1 MRCDRLVALCCIGVV
16 TSLAQ
21 AQGEKTGGTEVFT
34 GRFITLDSLK
44 PRAEAM
50 AVRNGRIVAIG
61 SRAHVD
67 SVAGPGAHHTTLA
80 GFALP
85 GLADAHVHPAMLGEM
100 LEALDLR
107 ALSKSQILA
116 KVRVAASRLP
126 SGRWVRGM
134 GWDQSFWKPA
144 VYPTAGE
151 LDAVSAGHPVL
162 LERIDG
168 HAVWANSAAMQ
179 LAVVTARTADPAGG
193 KITRGAGRSP
203 NGIFIDDAI
212 DVIRKGLPAPTLDD
226 AERQLRAAMHRYA
239 SWGLTSIHDAG
250 ADVMDVAAYHALVR
264 EGPLPVRAYVMAA
277 TNDSSFRATLTRG
290 VEVGLGQGTFT
301 LRTVKV
307 VDDGALGSRG
317 ARLSAPYA
325 DDASQR
331 GFELAGGGRLDR
343 IIAASLARGFQ
354 VAVHAI
360 GDASSHDVL
369 SAFEHAG
376 AAGRAT
382 RFRLEHASMLRDE
395 DVARLARLG
404 VVASMQ
410 PVFVG
415 EYSRFAEARVGRE
428 RLPWVLRTKDVLAA
442 GAVVAAG
449 TDFPASDTGDPILNL
464 YAMVTRRG
472 FDGKPAAGW
481 LPGQRVSV
489 DAALRSMTMGAAYAA
504 FQERDAGMLREGR
517 WADFTVISNDPYAV
531 PVAELRGLRVLRT
544 VVGGRTTFDARSSA
558 SPR

>member
-1 MRCDRLVALCCIGVV
+1 MRRNGLIALFCSGIVGSPAFAQKVTAPGV
-16 TSLAQ
+16 
-21 AQGEKTGGTEVFT
+21 EVFT
-34 GRFITLDSLK
+34 GRIITLDSLK

-50 AVRNGRIVAIG
+50 AVRDGRILAIG
-61 SRAHVD
+61 SRKLVD
-67 SVAGPGAHHTTLA
+67 SVAGPGAHHTALS
-80 GFALP
+80 GVALP
-85 GLADAHVHPAMLGEM
+85 GLADAHAHPAMLGEM

-107 ALSKSQILA
+107 ALSKAQILA
-116 KVRVAASRLP
+116 KVRASAAKLP
-126 SGRWVRGM
+126 SGRWIRGM
-134 GWDQSFWKPA
+134 GWDQSFWKPP
-144 VYPTAGE
+144 VYPTAAE
-151 LDAVSAGHPVL
+151 LDAASAGHPAL

-168 HAVWANSAAMQ
+168 HAVWANTSAMQ
-179 LAVVTARTADPAGG
+179 LAGVAKGIKDPPGG
-193 KITRGAGRSP
+193 KITRDADGTP

-212 DVIRKGLPAPTLDD
+212 DVIRKGLPAATRED
-226 AERQLRAAMHRYA
+226 AERQLWAAMRRYA
-239 SWGLTSIHDAG
+239 SWGLTSVHDAG
-250 ADVMDVAAYHALVR
+250 ADLLDVAAYHAIVK
-264 EGPLPVRAYVMAA
+264 EGPLPVRMYVMAS
-277 TNDSSFRATLTRG
+277 TNDSSFKATLARG
-290 VEVGLGQGTFT
+290 VEIGLGQGTFT

-325 DDASQR
+325 DDAKQR

-369 SAFEHAG
+369 NAFEHAG
-376 AAGRAT
+376 AAARAT

-395 DVARLARLG
+395 DVTRLARLG

-415 EYSRFAEARVGRE
+415 EYSRFAEARVGHD
-428 RLPWVLRTKDVLAA
+428 RLPWVLRTRDVLAA

-464 YAMVTRRG
+464 YAMVTRHG
-472 FDGKPAAGW
+472 FDGQPANGW
-481 LPGQRVSV
+481 LPGQQVNV
-489 DAALRSMTMGAAYAA
+489 DAALRSLTIGAAYAA

-517 WADFTVISNDPYAV
+517 WADVTVVSNDPYAV
-531 PVAELRGLRVLRT
+531 PAAQLRSLRVLRT
-544 VVGGRTTFDARSSA
+544 IVGGRTTYVAH
-558 SPR
+558 